1 MECAFCSIEFNGK
14 PYRRDGRIYCSRDCA
29 DAHTEEIYGADDMEN
44 ETELEESF
52 DEEYE
57 EEF

>member
-1 MECAFCSIEFNGK
+1 MECAFCSIEFKGK

-29 DAHTEEIYGADDMEN
+29 DAHTEETYSADDMDN
-44 ETELEESF
+44 EDSF
-52 DEEYE
+52 DEEFE